1 MTEDVAINGFE
12 AMRLDV
18 GLTVEGIYDV
28 PYGIA
33 SFKVANNV
41 VEGGRDGVD
50 GKVAL
55 AEVFLDSISSKARDI
70 EDNFMFFVLRA
81 LWQRND
87 NTASFIVHI
96 NIVSP
101 QLIGQAPCR
110 RRCIAGGDDIPVVAS
125 FAQQDVAQGATDEI
139 GLLALA
145 VEVLT
150 CFL

>member
-1 MTEDVAINGFE
+1 MPEDIAISCFE
-12 AMRLDV
+12 AMCLDV
-18 GLTVEGIYDV
+18 GQAMKGVDDV

-70 EDNFMFFVLRA
+70 EDNFMFFVLRV

-87 NTASFIVHI
+87 NAASFVVHI
-96 NIVSP
+96 NVMP
-101 QLIGQAPCR
+101 LQLIGQAPCR
-110 RRCIAGGDDIPVVAS
+110 
-125 FAQQDVAQGATDEI
+125 
-139 GLLALA
+139 
-145 VEVLT
+145 
-150 CFL
+150 

>member
-1 MTEDVAINGFE
+1 MPEDIAINGFE
-12 AMRLDV
+12 AMCLDV
-18 GLTVEGIYDV
+18 GLTVERVDDV

-41 VEGGRDGVD
+41 VDGGSDGVD

-87 NTASFIVHI
+87 NTASFVVHI
-96 NIVSP
+96 NVMSP

-110 RRCIAGGDDIPVVAS
+110 
-125 FAQQDVAQGATDEI
+125 
-139 GLLALA
+139 
-145 VEVLT
+145 
-150 CFL
+150 

>member
-1 MTEDVAINGFE
+1 MPEDIAINGFE
-12 AMRLDV
+12 AAYLDI
-18 GLTVEGIYDV
+18 GHAVERIDDV

-33 SFKVANNV
+33 SSKVANNV
-41 VEGGRDGVD
+41 VEGSRDGVD

-55 AEVFLDSISSKARDI
+55 AEVFLGSISSKARDI

-110 RRCIAGGDDIPVVAS
+110 
-125 FAQQDVAQGATDEI
+125 
-139 GLLALA
+139 
-145 VEVLT
+145 
-150 CFL
+150 

>member
-1 MTEDVAINGFE
+1 MPEDIAINGFE
-12 AMRLDV
+12 AMCLDV
-18 GLTVEGIYDV
+18 GQTVERVDDV
-28 PYGIA
+28 LYGIA
-33 SFKVANNV
+33 SFKVANNLA
-41 VEGGRDGVD
+41 EGSRDGVD

-87 NTASFIVHI
+87 NAASFIVHI

-125 FAQQDVAQGATDEI
+125 FSQQDVAQGPTDEV

-145 VEVLT
+145 VEVL
-150 CFL
+150 CCLL